1 MKRSYPHD
9 IVPMLAALRAGLYQ
23 QNLRDDDAK
32 RQQPHPPFI
41 TISRQAGAGGRSIA
55 KQLAD
60 RLNDEIDPGELSWTV
75 WDNELVERVAA
86 EHDLPVANVAALEG
100 EPPTWLEQALCGL
113 AIESPANHPD
123 ELKVYHR
130 VATTIR
136 ALAEIG
142 RVVIVGR
149 GAALI
154 TRDMTGGTHLRLV
167 APLEYR
173 IAATAKAM
181 GASAEVAAAV
191 VRQKDHSRESFYR
204 RYWPNH
210 PLVPENFTATF
221 NTAAVTREQLVECVL
236 SLIVADETKVVPA
249 VTSRRCGGVRCG
261 VQLRGH
267 ASSAAES

>member
-1 MKRSYPHD
+1 MKRSYSQD

-32 RQQPHPPFI
+32 RQRQHPPFI
-41 TISRQAGAGGRSIA
+41 TISRQAGAAGRSFA
-55 KQLAD
+55 KQLVS
-60 RLNDEIDPGELSWTV
+60 RLNDIDPGQIPWTV

-86 EHDLPVANVAALEG
+86 EYQLPVANVAALED
-100 EPPTWLEQALCGL
+100 ERPSWLEQALGGL
-113 AIESPANHPD
+113 ALGSTADHPD

-154 TRDMTGGTHLRLV
+154 TRDMTGGMHLRLV

-173 IAATAKAM
+173 IAATAKVM

-210 PLVPENFTATF
+210 PLVPESFTATF
-221 NTAAVTREQLVECVL
+221 NTAALTREQLVECVL
-236 SLIVADETKVVPA
+236 SLILAGGTKVPSTVEE
-249 VTSRRCGGVRCG
+249 
-261 VQLRGH
+261 
-267 ASSAAES
+267 ASMNTLVKEIIS